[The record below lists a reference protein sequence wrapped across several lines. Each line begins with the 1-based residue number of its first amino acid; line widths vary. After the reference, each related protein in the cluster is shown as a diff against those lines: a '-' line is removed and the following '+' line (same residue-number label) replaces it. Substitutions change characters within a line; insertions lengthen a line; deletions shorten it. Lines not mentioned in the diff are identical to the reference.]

1 MNRRT
6 LLKSLAAFPMASAL
20 SSCRGEDD
28 DRSRHG
34 ESPHRLQVLLDGAF
48 AVVIQKDK
56 PGSVLAFSPRDK
68 DEPHEFYF
76 NDPDYA
82 QPPTKN
88 YNFELLP
95 EGLKRSEHPEID
107 TGFND
112 FHATVRKWNLTES
125 LVTIKLPLPRSIT
138 FCGHRERVIFLSDPN
153 KRGWM
158 PTNHILEYD
167 VADHARIR
175 MVCREL
181 GEKVCA
187 ASPDS
192 PEGLTRFFFEVGP
205 SRGTPHI
212 HAVNFFNY
220 MLRASFPEL
229 VAAYSLKDIL
239 DKRDERP
246 STTARLVSAALTE
259 NTVPARL
266 ENVSYTLD
274 CKVGGIL
281 VDALA
286 PAG

>member
-1 MNRRT
+1 MNRRK
-6 LLKSLAAFPMASAL
+6 LLRALATVPMASAL
-20 SSCRGEDD
+20 SACRAGEEDD
-28 DRSRHG
+28 QSRHG
-34 ESPHRLQVLLDGAF
+34 EARHRLQILLDGAF

-56 PGSVLAFSPRDK
+56 SGSVLAFSPRDK

-76 NDPDYA
+76 NDPEYP
-82 QPPTKN
+82 QPPGKN

-95 EGLKRSEHPEID
+95 EGLKKSERPEID
-107 TGFND
+107 AGFND
-112 FHATVRKWNLTES
+112 FHATVRKWHLTES
-125 LVTIKLPLPRSIT
+125 LVTIKLPPPKSIT
-138 FCGHRERVIFLSDPN
+138 FCGRRERAIFLT
-153 KRGWM
+153 KKTGWM

-167 VADHARIR
+167 VADPRRVR
-175 MVCREL
+175 MACKEL
-181 GEKVCA
+181 EKVCA
-187 ASPDS
+187 PSPDS

-205 SRGTPHI
+205 PRGTPHI

-229 VAAYSLKDIL
+229 VANYSLADIL

-259 NTVPARL
+259 STGPARL

-281 VDALA
+281 VDALE
-286 PAG
+286 PPG